1 MTTSSTRPSP
11 SAVTAKHCGREYWRQ
26 GQYLRGAPRRRQ
38 RWGVGTGEDH
48 TGIRGNDRLAAAPA
62 IPLNLAPASRGE
74 NGADPDDDAR

>member
-1 MTTSSTRPSP
+1 
-11 SAVTAKHCGREYWRQ
+11 
-26 GQYLRGAPRRRQ
+26 
-38 RWGVGTGEDH
+38 VGTGEDH